1 MAEQET
7 KDLEFPKPEPIKFR
21 QDLLRKYKMEME
33 TAAHIDWRV
42 EKEHYDR
49 FNSITEEQRQQC
61 LDLWRTGIT
70 IGEVGD
76 KLNIDSMIVGDVIYL
91 NIAQSSYLRSETL

>member
-1 MAEQET
+1 ME
-7 KDLEFPKPEPIKFR
+7 KDLKFQKPEPIKFR
-21 QDLLRKYKMEME
+21 QDILRKYKMEWE
-33 TAAHIDWRV
+33 TDAHIDWRV

-70 IGEVGD
+70 IGEVGE
-76 KLNIDSMIVGDVIYL
+76 KLKIDYRVVGDVIYL
-91 NIAQSSYLRSETL
+91 NIAQSHYLRNETL